1 MGLGLSSKCVCY
13 IIIYLSNSRTIV
25 SWQAPALDSLDVV
38 SELAKLHSSTTF
50 SSLKGTTNAPWSSLN
65 STMEATKKST
75 RKMSSYT
82 GVQFVNKNI
91 VGSTSY
97 DYMFHQPMVDWWLV
111 AWNPKS
117 HEGSHPHSCSDFI
130 CGHRSNAC
138 YSAVHIIHHDTSW
151 YIKVEQLYGYLW
163 MINSPNKDMCCFCGS
178 YKDMCRFWSSDPS
191 PHQTTLTPI
200 RFPMPLSVFNLLV
213 LGRCTCLLWSRSLNL
228 IFREIGHPGRIS
240 DVPLGY

>member
-1 MGLGLSSKCVCY
+1 MITCSINQWLTDGWWLETRNPMRGVIPIHAVTLYVA
-13 IIIYLSNSRTIV
+13 IDRT
-25 SWQAPALDSLDVV
+25 PATLL
-38 SELAKLHSSTTF
+38 F
-50 SSLKGTTNAPWSSLN
+50 
-65 STMEATKKST
+65 
-75 RKMSSYT
+75 
-82 GVQFVNKNI
+82 
-91 VGSTSY
+91 TSY
-97 DYMFHQPMVDWWLV
+97 IM
-111 AWNPKS
+111 
-117 HEGSHPHSCSDFI
+117 
-130 CGHRSNAC
+130 
-138 YSAVHIIHHDTSW
+138 IHHDTSW